1 MHDKPTNDMTCLC
14 TWDKITSK
22 EYVEYQTMPSGKWHP
37 SKYGISTIKTLLNT
51 QFNNYIESVQKTDC
65 LKELKRL
72 LDIGPPIWLHD
83 IHGLPIPEN
92 DTHIST
98 LWYMDQ
104 NLEVSARLKNS
115 LIGEDRIHL
124 WNSLKSVFNNSN

>member
-1 MHDKPTNDMTCLC
+1 MTCLC
-14 TWDKITSK
+14 TWEKITQK
-22 EYVEYQTMPSGKWHP
+22 EYVEYQTMPSGNWHP
-37 SKYGISTIKTLLNT
+37 SKYGIGTIKTLLNT

-83 IHGLPIPEN
+83 KHGLPIPKG

-98 LWYMDQ
+98 LWYMDN

-115 LIGEDRIHL
+115 LISEARDHL
-124 WNSLKSVFNNSN
+124 WNSLKNVFNNPQN